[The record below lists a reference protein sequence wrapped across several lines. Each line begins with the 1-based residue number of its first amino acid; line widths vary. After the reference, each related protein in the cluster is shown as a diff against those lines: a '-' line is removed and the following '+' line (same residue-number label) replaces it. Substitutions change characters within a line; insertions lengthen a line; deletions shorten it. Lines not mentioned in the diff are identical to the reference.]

1 MASQHSPSKTPNRRV
16 LGSLAINTPQ
26 NLAKAYE
33 AYEASG
39 VTRAQSPLKHVT
51 THTHTHTPPSF
62 QDKENFVTP
71 DASSKSKK
79 RGIDEVDSA
88 ETAQSL
94 KMLARSGDNGAVET
108 GMRLTTEAVQRHTQN
123 NPIGLADP
131 GSPTERAT
139 PSPEP
144 EPIQHSQK
152 SSQSFSDLLN
162 YEMCASQKSEHGIT
176 NVMPPPPVPAPA
188 SSQEK
193 RRSRAEQL
201 RTRLKFGLYKVK
213 TNQVTKRD
221 ADIIGTYEA
230 KTCQV
235 SAPHRYS
242 YSLDALNASMPT
254 TITSSRESLDAYRVP
269 NITVS
274 SPQRGQAPSFIQAN
288 LDPFRPV
295 GKLGPAPVQFAMP
308 KDNFQASSQ
317 TIQGYEPSSSPPGA
331 SLPNYDTHHQ
341 YISPNYQRSHHQ
353 APAAS
358 VVSTTGYGAGNDAR
372 EDTAHQRLQ
381 RLKEQQYMDS
391 SISGLQD
398 NAAKGLIQLMQGGR

>member
-16 LGSLAINTPQ
+16 LGNLPPSAINTPQ

-33 AYEASG
+33 ASG
-39 VTRAQSPLKHVT
+39 LTRAQSQLKHVT
-51 THTHTHTPPSF
+51 THTPPRF
-62 QDKENFVTP
+62 LDKENFATP
-71 DASSKSKK
+71 DASQKGKK
-79 RGIDEVDSA
+79 RGIDQVDSV
-88 ETAQSL
+88 ETVQSL
-94 KMLARSGDNGAVET
+94 KMLTRSGDNGAVET
-108 GMRLTTEAVQRHTQN
+108 GMRLTAEAMQRHTQN

-144 EPIQHSQK
+144 EHMQQSQK
-152 SSQSFSDLLN
+152 SNQSFSDLLN
-162 YEMCASQKSEHGIT
+162 YEMCASQKSEHGT
-176 NVMPPPPVPAPA
+176 NVMPPPPVPAPT

-230 KTCQV
+230 RTCQA
-235 SAPHRYS
+235 SEPHGYS
-242 YSLDALNASMPT
+242 YSLDALNASIPT
-254 TITSSRESLDAYRVP
+254 TITPSRESLDAYRVP

-274 SPQRGQAPSFIQAN
+274 SPRREQAPSFVQAN

-308 KDNFQASSQ
+308 KDNFQTSSR
-317 TIQGYEPSSSPPGA
+317 TIQGYEPSSSPPGV
-331 SLPNYDTHHQ
+331 SLPNHDTHQQ
-341 YISPNYQRSHHQ
+341 YTSPDYQTSRYQ

-358 VVSTTGYGAGNDAR
+358 VVSTTGYGPRKEAR
-372 EDTAHQRLQ
+372 QDTAHQRLQ

-391 SISGLQD
+391 SIGGLQD

>member
-16 LGSLAINTPQ
+16 LGNLPPSAINTPQ

-33 AYEASG
+33 ASG
-39 VTRAQSPLKHVT
+39 LTRAQSQLKHVT
-51 THTHTHTPPSF
+51 THTPPRF
-62 QDKENFVTP
+62 LDKENFATP
-71 DASSKSKK
+71 DASQKGKK
-79 RGIDEVDSA
+79 RGID
-88 ETAQSL
+88 Q
-94 KMLARSGDNGAVET
+94 
-108 GMRLTTEAVQRHTQN
+108 QN

-144 EPIQHSQK
+144 EHMQQSQK
-152 SSQSFSDLLN
+152 SNQSFSDLLN
-162 YEMCASQKSEHGIT
+162 YEMCASQKSEHGT
-176 NVMPPPPVPAPA
+176 NVMPPPPVPAPT

-230 KTCQV
+230 RTCQA
-235 SAPHRYS
+235 SEPHGYS
-242 YSLDALNASMPT
+242 YSLDALNASIPT
-254 TITSSRESLDAYRVP
+254 TITPSRESLDAYRVP

-274 SPQRGQAPSFIQAN
+274 SPRREQAPSFVQAN

-308 KDNFQASSQ
+308 KDNFQTSSR
-317 TIQGYEPSSSPPGA
+317 TIQGYEPSSSPPGV
-331 SLPNYDTHHQ
+331 SLPNHDTHQQ
-341 YISPNYQRSHHQ
+341 YTSPDYQTSRYQ

-358 VVSTTGYGAGNDAR
+358 VVSTTGYGPRKEAR
-372 EDTAHQRLQ
+372 QDTAHQRLQ

-391 SISGLQD
+391 SIGGLQD